1 MSKLSINYKH
11 GPSGKREQNHK
22 SWYTRSTKKLS
33 YPRFLSS
40 FEIFFSF
47 FSKWKSKVSIPVK
60 KFILYKGVWKVSKGF
75 VTVTIK
81 PIGKPSLINCFLKH
95 LAQVDSASSKICVKT
110 FIIKSLTWTVTDKIF
125 FETFLQNFKWEPA
138 FSKNCLKDWSR
149 LENFKQIY

>member
-1 MSKLSINYKH
+1 MVYQINKKIKLPPFPELLWN
-11 GPSGKREQNHK
+11 
-22 SWYTRSTKKLS
+22 
-33 YPRFLSS
+33 FL
-40 FEIFFSF
+40 FF

-60 KFILYKGVWKVSKGF
+60 KFILYKVVWKVSKGF

>member
-47 FSKWKSKVSIPVK
+47 FPNEKVKYQYLWRSSFCIKSFERFLKA
-60 KFILYKGVWKVSKGF
+60 F

-95 LAQVDSASSKICVKT
+95 LAQVDSASSKIFVKT

-138 FSKNCLKDWSR
+138 FSKNFLKDWSR